1 MPSFNKR
8 LKTEIVTSLRHSP
21 IGYKQIRCI
30 NDGEVIDEAEN
41 RIKQSSADS
50 TAKVS
55 AELSGPPEIPSTAE
69 WLGPPEIPNTCCMS
83 GCANCVWLDYAEEV
97 VRYFDS
103 RSEKVDLQV
112 LLDEVE
118 RNIQDPMIKSF
129 IKMELKFKY
138 R

>member
-1 MPSFNKR
+1 
-8 LKTEIVTSLRHSP
+8 
-21 IGYKQIRCI
+21 
-30 NDGEVIDEAEN
+30 
-41 RIKQSSADS
+41 
-50 TAKVS
+50 
-55 AELSGPPEIPSTAE
+55 
-69 WLGPPEIPNTCCMS
+69 MS

>member
-8 LKTEIVTSLRHSP
+8 LKTEVVTSLRHSP

-30 NDGEVIDEAEN
+30 NDGEVIDDAEN

-55 AELSGPPEIPSTAE
+55 AELSGPPEIPS
-69 WLGPPEIPNTCCMS
+69 TCCMS